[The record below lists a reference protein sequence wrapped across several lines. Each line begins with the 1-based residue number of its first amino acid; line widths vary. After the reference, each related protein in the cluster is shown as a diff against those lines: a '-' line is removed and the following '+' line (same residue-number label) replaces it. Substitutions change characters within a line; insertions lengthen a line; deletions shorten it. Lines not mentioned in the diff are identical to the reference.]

1 MVAST
6 MPDDPPRRIILE
18 KSSTVRRRYQRS
30 NKRFQFTPAQ
40 LAKIEREEKA
50 NARAKDLR
58 EREKQRI
65 AKKKQKAEKE
75 AKAREER
82 KRLGL
87 PDPNAPKVP
96 SSQPL
101 LSNFLCRKPPAQETP
116 QSGPEPTTTE
126 TDEHNDGGDTE
137 ANSAGGDT
145 EVDSEFDD
153 LDEEIEKEFSNLD
166 DARPLG
172 DSGIH
177 DANDT
182 SKESLLSARDDD
194 EFSDCSAFDDED
206 IMKEAEAVAA
216 TRSTHQPQLPAIIN
230 TPTTNPALLQPPNIP
245 HKGTATTIASFGDS
259 FRDDTA
265 DYLEE
270 VFARGCGDSFGQLV
284 GL

>member
-1 MVAST
+1 MTVAPT
-6 MPDDPPRRIILE
+6 MADDHPRRIILE

-40 LAKIEREEKA
+40 LAQIEREEKA
-50 NARAKDLR
+50 NARAKNLR
-58 EREKQRI
+58 EKEKQRVT
-65 AKKKQKAEKE
+65 KRKQKAEKE

-101 LSNFLCRKPPAQETP
+101 LSNFLCRKPPAQESTKEGTP
-116 QSGPEPTTTE
+116 QTDTDPTTTE
-126 TDEHNDGGDTE
+126 TDEPND
-137 ANSAGGDT
+137 GGDT
-145 EVDSEFDD
+145 EVDSELDD
-153 LDEEIEKEFSNLD
+153 LDEEMENEFSNLD

-172 DSGIH
+172 DIGTH

-182 SKESLLSARDDD
+182 SKESLLSAQDDDDD
-194 EFSDCSAFDDED
+194 EFSDCSAFDDEY
-206 IMKEAEAVAA
+206 IMKEAEAVA
-216 TRSTHQPQLPAIIN
+216 TMRSTHQISFAN
-230 TPTTNPALLQPPNIP
+230 NRSTTNPALLQPPSIP
-245 HKGTATTIASFGDS
+245 RKAPTPIASFGDS

-270 VFARGCGDSFGQLV
+270 VFARGCGESFGELV